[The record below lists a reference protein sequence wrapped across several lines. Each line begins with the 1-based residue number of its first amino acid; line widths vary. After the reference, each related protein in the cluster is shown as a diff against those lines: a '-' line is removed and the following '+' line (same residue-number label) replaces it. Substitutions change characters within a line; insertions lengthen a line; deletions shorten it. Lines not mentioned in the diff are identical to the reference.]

1 MGKKSKKIET
11 KIEPSNLEPGWVKTG
26 DTSWVATLQKDTDT
40 GDLILPLP
48 DEVMES
54 NGYKIGDVLNWK
66 DNKDGSYSIT
76 KKVSEETQWVLVE
89 CVSTFRQRYMVE
101 VPVGTDDQGKD
112 KTLWAL
118 DTVTM
123 EEAKEFSQEHLGEQI
138 VSHRVVTKK
147 EALALCDQ
155 DNDYTN
161 SWDKETKMKNFFTT
175 WEEQENGND

>member
-1 MGKKSKKIET
+1 MGKKSKNVET
-11 KIEPSNLEPGWVKTG
+11 KIEPSNLEPGWKKTG
-26 DTSWVATLQKDTDT
+26 SNSWVATLQEDPES

-54 NGYKIGDVLNWK
+54 NGFEIGDVLNWK

-101 VPVGTDDQGKD
+101 VPVGTDEHGKD

-123 EEAKEFSQEHLGEQI
+123 EEAKEFSQEHIGEQI
-138 VSHRVVTKK
+138 VSHRVVSKK
-147 EALALCDQ
+147 EALKLCDQ
-155 DNDYTN
+155 DNDYGS

-175 WEEQENGND
+175 WEEQNGNT

>member
-1 MGKKSKKIET
+1 
-11 KIEPSNLEPGWVKTG
+11 
-26 DTSWVATLQKDTDT
+26 
-40 GDLILPLP
+40 
-48 DEVMES
+48 
-54 NGYKIGDVLNWK
+54 
-66 DNKDGSYSIT
+66 
-76 KKVSEETQWVLVE
+76 
-89 CVSTFRQRYMVE
+89 MVE
-101 VPVGTDDQGKD
+101 VPIGTDEQGKD

-175 WEEQENGND
+175 WEEQENGNT